1 MSKKS
6 YSTELVRALI
16 YFLTKKTLEI
26 FNKSSP
32 NKPNAV
38 FIQYQCHYFL
48 TDYPREGVPTR
59 GVHQIK
65 NI

>member
-1 MSKKS
+1 MSKKKS

-16 YFLTKKTLEI
+16 YFLTKKTLET

-48 TDYPREGVPTR
+48 TDYST
-59 GVHQIK
+59 
-65 NI
+65 